1 MLQDKKKK
9 TKRKKKE
16 KPPPVVV
23 GEEGMSLDEIF
34 LKTQM
39 QIESL
44 ERQFVQR
51 TETMTQARIEEQ
63 ELREKAEQLA
73 EDYGSS
79 QNERFLIISDFTRQ
93 HKAMQDELIARITIL
108 ENTICDLKDQLE
120 LSKIALEE
128 TRKDKDQII
137 AQKDKEIVEQE
148 QKMVEM
154 ADEFEDMLKDTLEKM
169 SERIE
174 NTVQS
179 TIAEPPQSPG
189 RPQSPRQSPGQ
200 SPGLAEEAGTGS

>member
-1 MLQDKKKK
+1 MPPKQEKKKK
-9 TKRKKKE
+9 KKKD

-23 GEEGMSLDEIF
+23 GEEGMSIEEVY

-44 ERQFVQR
+44 ERQFMQR
-51 TETMTQARIEEQ
+51 TEDMQLSRTYEQ
-63 ELREKAEQLA
+63 ELREKSEQLGR
-73 EDYGSS
+73 DYENA
-79 QNERFLIISDFTRQ
+79 QKERFDIISDFTRQ
-93 HKAMQDELIARITIL
+93 HKSMQDELIARITIL

-120 LSKIALEE
+120 LSRIALEE

-137 AQKDKEIVEQE
+137 AQKDKEIAEQD

-154 ADEFEDMLKDTLEKM
+154 SDEFEEMLKETLEKM

-174 NTVQS
+174 KTVQS
-179 TIAEPPQSPG
+179 TVDDDTETTSNP
-189 RPQSPRQSPGQ
+189 
-200 SPGLAEEAGTGS
+200 